1 MLMTLGLFVFS
12 INTLSYQSLQRTTAW
27 RHNRKNRIGNSPSYQ
42 FLGAG
47 EDRQTISGWQ
57 APELAGDRLSLDSL
71 RQMADTGEPYVMVD
85 GKGFV
90 HGLWVIKQITETKTL
105 FWPNGEAKRIEFSI
119 DLTRVDDAQNN
130 QVSLIN
136 NVLSILA

>member
-12 INTLSYQSLQRTTAW
+12 INTLSYQDLQRTTSW
-27 RHNRKNRIGNSPSYQ
+27 RHNSQNRIGNSPSYQ
-42 FLGAG
+42 YLGPG
-47 EDRQTISGWQ
+47 EDRKTISGWQ
-57 APELAGDRLSLDSL
+57 APELAGDKLSLDTL
-71 RQMADTGEPYVMVD
+71 RAMANTGEPYVMVD

-90 HGLWVIKQITETKTL
+90 HGLWIIKQITDSRTL
-105 FWPNGEAKRIEFSI
+105 FYPNGDARRIEFSI
-119 DLTRVDDAQNN
+119 ELTKVDDRQIS